1 MLTIPMPY
9 YLLKLCNFSEFLPI
23 LDSRILNRSSVLA
36 LKSPLR
42 ARSAFARRITT
53 VCMLSV
59 LGGLVGCSGSVPAPK
74 AFVTYN
80 STDGRFSCDYPKGWE
95 AAGGGKADK
104 PISWAKFTEG
114 NAEIRVDTDFA
125 GSLYGDIAKS
135 GSAMSGDQESPTAK
149 VHPLLLRHMK
159 EEFGEKYEEREAK
172 AFQSKGFG
180 EGRKSVFIAP
190 GSLGAKI
197 YGYRATLLSGDR
209 RITIIATCNATNWQ
223 ALKPAFDTVIASLRH
238 GGS

>member
-1 MLTIPMPY
+1 MCTIPMAY
-9 YLLKLCNFSEFLPI
+9 DLTKLCNLSEPLPI
-23 LDSRILNRSSVLA
+23 LDSRILNRSSVIA
-36 LKSPLR
+36 LKSPLC
-42 ARSAFARRITT
+42 ARSFFARSIAT
-53 VCMLSV
+53 VCILSV
-59 LGGLVGCSGSVPAPK
+59 LGGLAGCSGSVPAPK
-74 AFVTYN
+74 EFVTYN
-80 STDGRFSCDYPKGWE
+80 STDGRFSCDYPKDWE

-104 PISWAKFTEG
+104 PISWAKFTAG

-125 GSLYGDIAKS
+125 GSLYGDMAKA
-135 GSAMSGDQESPTAK
+135 GSAMSGDEEAPAAK
-149 VHPLLLRHMK
+149 VHPLGARSMK
-159 EEFGEKYEEREAK
+159 QEFGEKYEEREAK
-172 AFQSKGFG
+172 PFQSKGFG

-190 GSLGAKI
+190 GSLGSKI

>member
-1 MLTIPMPY
+1 MPVY
-9 YLLKLCNFSEFLPI
+9 YFLMKACNLRKSLPI
-23 LDSRILNRSSVLA
+23 LECRIVNRSAVVA
-36 LKSPLR
+36 LKSLLR
-42 ARSAFARRITT
+42 ARSSSARLIVTAWMIS
-53 VCMLSV
+53 VSVVLS
-59 LGGLVGCSGSVPAPK
+59 GCSGSVPAPK
-74 AFVTYN
+74 SFVTYN

-104 PISWAKFTEG
+104 PISWAKFTAG

-125 GSLYGDIAKS
+125 GSLYGDMAKA
-135 GSAMSGDQESPTAK
+135 GSAMSGDEEPPAAK
-149 VHPLLLRHMK
+149 VHPLGARAMK
-159 EEFGEKYEEREAK
+159 QEFGEKYEERDAK
-172 AFQSKGFG
+172 QFQSKGFG

-190 GSLGAKI
+190 GSFGSKI